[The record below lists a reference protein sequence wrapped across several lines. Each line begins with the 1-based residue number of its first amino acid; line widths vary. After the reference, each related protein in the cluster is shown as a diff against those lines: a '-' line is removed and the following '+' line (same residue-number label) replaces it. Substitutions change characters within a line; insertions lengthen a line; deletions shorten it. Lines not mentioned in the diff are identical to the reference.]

1 MMIQAIEN
9 EQKEMLSQV
18 WEQLASENQAGVIQR
33 MAQLML
39 KLILEQMD
47 DGGMEGVD
55 EPDTGT

>member
-1 MMIQAIEN
+1 MIQVIESK
-9 EQKEMLSQV
+9 QKAMLSQV

-55 EPDTGT
+55 EPDIRP

>member
-1 MMIQAIEN
+1 MIQAIEN

-55 EPDTGT
+55 EPDIRP